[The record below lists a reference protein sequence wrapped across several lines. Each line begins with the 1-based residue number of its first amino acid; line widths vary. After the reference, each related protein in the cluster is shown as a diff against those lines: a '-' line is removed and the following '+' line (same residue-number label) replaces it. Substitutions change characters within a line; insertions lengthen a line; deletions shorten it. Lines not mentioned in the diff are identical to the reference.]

1 MSQKQQ
7 QIAPVGGLL
16 RRWREDRKISQL
28 ALASRADVSARHLSF
43 VETGRSV
50 PSRGMILRLAR
61 HLEVPLR
68 ERNRMLLAAGYAPLY
83 SESGLDGPRLSM
95 VRTAVRK
102 VLSGHE
108 PFPSLVVDGS
118 WNMVDANNSVSLFT
132 EGAPD
137 DLLEQPF
144 NVLRYSLHPRGLG
157 GKLLNLPQWRGYV
170 LDRLERQLQAS
181 GGEAR
186 LVELYQEL
194 MDFPATNDLSDLDEQ
209 RRSES
214 GSAQDDDDDGEELFP
229 DVFVPLRIQHDGQ
242 ELSLFSTVTTF
253 GTPQDITV
261 EELHIENFYPA
272 DAATEKYL
280 RSR

>member
-1 MSQKQQ
+1 MTQKQQ
-7 QIAPVGGLL
+7 EIAPVGGLL

-83 SESGLDGPRLSM
+83 SESALDGPRMEM
-95 VRTAVRK
+95 VRTAIRK

-118 WNMVDANNSVSLFT
+118 WNMVEANNSVALFT
-132 EGAPD
+132 EGAPE
-137 DLLEQPF
+137 DLLEPPF

-194 MDFPATNDLSDLDEQ
+194 LDYPATNDLSDLDDQ

-214 GSAQDDDDDGEELFP
+214 GPGQDDGEQLFP
-229 DVFVPLRIQHDGQ
+229 DVFVPLRMLHADQ